1 MADLA
6 ASPSLLART
15 PQTSTADLARR
26 GEIEKTAKDF
36 ETSFLAIMFGQMFKT
51 AEISAPFGG
60 GQGEEMFKSFYAEAV
75 AKQVTQAGGVGL
87 ADTVAREMLKLQ
99 GLSAE

>member
-6 ASPSLLART
+6 VSPTLLA
-15 PQTSTADLARR
+15 PAPAGDTAALARR

-60 GQGEEMFKSFYAEAV
+60 GHGEEMFKSFYAEAV
-75 AKQVTQAGGVGL
+75 AKQVTRAGGIGL